1 MITDEFD
8 ELLPRYLGF
17 IKGVVDSDS
26 LPLNVSREMLQ
37 QNKVLKVI
45 GKKMTRK
52 ALAMIKALADAG
64 KKDDD
69 DDDDEEEKDEDKD
82 EDKEAD
88 KKEEGEVSKY
98 ETFWKAF
105 GKYIKMGL
113 IEDAAN
119 RTRLAKLLRYTT
131 SKSGDKEI
139 SLEDYV
145 ANMQEDQKN
154 IYYISGEDKESLLKS
169 PSVEKLLSKE
179 IEIIFMTDSVDEY
192 TVQHLTEYEGKR
204 LINASRE
211 GLKLEE
217 GDVEKKRDEQYK
229 EMFKPLLDY
238 TKELLGKKVEKVSIS
253 KHLVNSPVVVLSA
266 DYGWTAQMEKVMKS
280 QAFADQSKFEFMK
293 SSRMFEINPRHP
305 MIVEL
310 NARLSE
316 SSADDATKDM
326 VISLYLSGVI
336 GAGYQL
342 TPDDAMDFS
351 ERVSRMVT
359 NSLGVDAD
367 AELAPELEVAEDEPE
382 EEEEVE
388 EEEEEEAA

>member
-1 MITDEFD
+1 
-8 ELLPRYLGF
+8 
-17 IKGVVDSDS
+17 
-26 LPLNVSREMLQ
+26 
-37 QNKVLKVI
+37 
-45 GKKMTRK
+45 
-52 ALAMIKALADAG
+52 MIKALADAE
-64 KKDDD
+64 KKDEEKEGEEVEEK
-69 DDDDEEEKDEDKD
+69 EEES
-82 EDKEAD
+82 AD
-88 KKEEGEVSKY
+88 GEESKY
-98 ETFWKAF
+98 TKFWKAF

-119 RTRLAKLLRYTT
+119 RTRLAKLLRYAT

-145 ANMQEDQKN
+145 ANMKDDQKN

-238 TKELLGKKVEKVSIS
+238 TKELLGKKVEKVQIS

-293 SSRMFEINPRHP
+293 SKRMFEINPRHP
-305 MIVEL
+305 MIIEL
-310 NARLSE
+310 NSRIKDNA
-316 SSADDATKDM
+316 ADDTTKDM

-342 TPDDAMDFS
+342 TPDDAQDFS
-351 ERVSRMVT
+351 ERVGRMVT
-359 NSLGVDAD
+359 ASLGVDAD
-367 AELAPELEVAEDEPE
+367 AELAPELEVTAD
-382 EEEEVE
+382 
-388 EEEEEEAA
+388 

>member
-1 MITDEFD
+1 M
-8 ELLPRYLGF
+8 G
-17 IKGVVDSDS
+17 
-26 LPLNVSREMLQ
+26 
-37 QNKVLKVI
+37 
-45 GKKMTRK
+45 
-52 ALAMIKALADAG
+52 KALADED
-64 KKDDD
+64 KK
-69 DDDDEEEKDEDKD
+69 DDDDEEEDN
-82 EDKEAD
+82 KEA
-88 KKEEGEVSKY
+88 EEEDEAGTDEATKY
-98 ETFWKAF
+98 DQFWKAF

-119 RTRLAKLLRYTT
+119 RTRLAKLLRYAT

-145 ANMQEDQKN
+145 SNMKEDQKN

-169 PSVEKLLSKE
+169 PSVEKLLAMD

-229 EMFKPLLDY
+229 ELFKPLLDY
-238 TKELLGKKVEKVSIS
+238 TKELLGKKVEKVQIS

-293 SSRMFEINPRHP
+293 SNLLWEINPRHP
-305 MIVEL
+305 MIIEL
-310 NARLSE
+310 NSRVKD
-316 SSADDATKDM
+316 SSADDSVKDM
-326 VISLYLSGVI
+326 VISLYLSAVVA
-336 GAGYQL
+336 AGYQL
-342 TPDDAMDFS
+342 TPEDAQDFS
-351 ERVSRMVT
+351 ARVGRMVT
-359 NSLGVDAD
+359 MGLGVTAD
-367 AELAPELEVAEDEPE
+367 AELAPELEVADEPE
-382 EEEEVE
+382 EEPAEEEDEDEDEADGEEEV
-388 EEEEEEAA
+388 